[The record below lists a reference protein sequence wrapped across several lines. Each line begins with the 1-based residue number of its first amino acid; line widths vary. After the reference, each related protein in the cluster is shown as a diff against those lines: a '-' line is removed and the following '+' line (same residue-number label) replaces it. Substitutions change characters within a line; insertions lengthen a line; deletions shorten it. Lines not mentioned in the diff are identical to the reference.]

1 MLFFFIIIFLL
12 QEYVSMHRAILVD
25 SHFFHL
31 ACPPQ
36 TYGENCAKSCACGI
50 GASHC
55 DVIRGCVCKS
65 GWSGERCDQDIDE
78 CQTVQTQAECL
89 AQSARCVN
97 SQGGYA
103 CRCAPGFTKNASN
116 SCEGELCAVFI
127 IIILIMIK
135 TDSDLLYFEHLITL
149 KKDTHWLFLRKS

>member
-1 MLFFFIIIFLL
+1 
-12 QEYVSMHRAILVD
+12 MHRAILMD
-25 SHFFHL
+25 SHFFHP

-36 TYGENCAKSCACGI
+36 TFGENCAKSCACGI

-65 GWSGERCDQDIDE
+65 GWSGERCDQDVDE

-127 IIILIMIK
+127 IIIILIK
-135 TDSDLLYFEHLITL
+135 TNSDLLYFEHL
-149 KKDTHWLFLRKS
+149 LRFKIFFHGRKGRTNRSFPLIL